1 MSTTNDFQRLCALL
15 QLYQNK
21 LSGTLPA
28 VAPNCPLCSPH
39 QNTTNGFGSALTVQ
53 PMRPGYGA
61 PHAALVAW
69 LGLPGREGAH
79 RDAGLRVRSCIPS
92 YYVHFS

>member
-1 MSTTNDFQRLCALL
+1 MSTTNVSQRLCASA

-28 VAPNCPLCSPH
+28 VTPNCPLCTPH

-61 PHAALVAW
+61 PHAALVGW
-69 LGLPGREGAH
+69 SGLPGRGGAH
-79 RDAGLRVRSCIPS
+79 RVAGP
-92 YYVHFS
+92 